1 MIIYEN
7 EELIIPAGIGP
18 TVNTPTGAVITEKK
32 TVTITRNGIT
42 NVVPGSGF
50 NGLSECNIITEVP
63 TQLNNQKIN
72 VEYTDNGTY
81 KIHPDINHT
90 GIEEV
95 TVQVSTPL
103 PTLQTLTV
111 DCSTNAQIIVPDSS
125 FYGLSR
131 VNINPIN
138 GQSKTVTSTNVI
150 QTVRPDEGFDA
161 LSYVTVAP
169 INGQEKRVSATNQE
183 QTITADLPF
192 YALGSVIVNPID
204 GQEKRVSA
212 TNQEQTIT
220 ADLPFYALG
229 SVIVNPIDGQTKV
242 VTPSTQ
248 EQTITPDLPYYALGN
263 VIVNAAPTEAKTV
276 KSSDSQQVVTP
287 SGNNVG
293 LSSVTVNPYILD
305 DKTVDSSTN
314 SQIITS
320 SEDGLASVTINPYVL
335 DNKTV
340 DSSTVTQV
348 ITSDKDGLQSVT
360 INPYVLESKTVNPSW
375 VDQTITSSANKD
387 GLSSVKVN
395 KVTSDID
402 PNIAPN
408 NIKLGVSIL
417 GVTGQYDPI
426 SGITTQAVNVDSSTN
441 AQKITATTAD
451 YLAEVNI
458 APYFLDSKT
467 VDASTND
474 QVVTSDVDGLS
485 SVTVH
490 KAKLQTKSINNYTNE
505 TTDIS
510 KTGKF
515 VYIYPDTNY
524 LGFNRI
530 RGSYIYTGRMTVDA
544 STNDVV
550 YTRRDYFQQP
560 PYNLSSDFA
569 SSYTRIKDVK
579 VNKVTAA
586 IDSNIQAGNIKSGV
600 TILGVTGN
608 FQGGDLTT
616 MTVDSSSNG
625 ATYYVPNGYY
635 GFSQFSVEPYTLQDK
650 TVNASTI
657 SQNITADNDYNGLGT
672 VTIKPVTASIDSD
685 IKASNIKQ
693 GVTILGVNGSVVE
706 AEYDAIYA
714 RLQAF

>member
-50 NGLSECNIITEVP
+50 TGLSECNIITEVP
-63 TQLNNQKIN
+63 TQLNNQKVN

-138 GQSKTVTSTNVI
+138 GQSKTVTSTNVV

-169 INGQEKRVSATNQE
+169 IN
-183 QTITADLPF
+183 
-192 YALGSVIVNPID
+192 

-276 KSSDSQQVVTP
+276 KSSETQQVVTP

-305 DKTVDSSTN
+305 DKTVDSSTVT
-314 SQIITS
+314 QIITS

-335 DNKTV
+335 DSKTV

-348 ITSDKDGLQSVT
+348 ITSDKDGLQAVT

-375 VDQTITSSANKD
+375 VDQTITPSANKD

-485 SVTVH
+485 SVTVR
-490 KAKLQTKSINNYTNE
+490 KAKLQTRSINNYTNE

-510 KTGKF
+510 KTGKL

-530 RGSYIYTGRMTVDA
+530 RGSYIYTARMTVDA

-600 TILGVTGN
+600 TILGVTGT

-616 MTVDSSSNG
+616 MTVNPSTSPV
-625 ATYYVPNGYY
+625 TYSVPEGYY
-635 GFSQFSVEPYTLQDK
+635 GISQFTVQPYTLQNK
-650 TVNASTI
+650 TVTPSK
-657 SQNITADNDYNGLGT
+657 SVQQITADSQYNGLGT
-672 VTIKPVTASIDSD
+672 VTVNATTASVDSN
-685 IKASNIKQ
+685 IQASNIKN
-693 GVTILGVNGSVVE
+693 GVTILGVTGSVIE
-706 AEYDAIYA
+706 AEYDEIYA

>member
-50 NGLSECNIITEVP
+50 TGLSECNIITEVP
-63 TQLNNQKIN
+63 TQINNQKVN

-183 QTITADLPF
+183 QTITADLP
-192 YALGSVIVNPID
+192 Y
-204 GQEKRVSA
+204 
-212 TNQEQTIT
+212 
-220 ADLPFYALG
+220 YALG

-248 EQTITPDLPYYALGN
+248 EQTVTPDLPYYALGN

-276 KSSDSQQVVTP
+276 KSSDTQQVVTP

-293 LSSVTVNPYILD
+293 LSSVTVDPYILD

-335 DNKTV
+335 DSKTV

-348 ITSDKDGLQSVT
+348 ITSDEDGLQSVT

-375 VDQTITSSANKD
+375 VDQTITPSANKD

-417 GVTGQYDPI
+417 GVTGKYDPV
-426 SGITTQAVNVDSSTN
+426 SGITTQTVNVDSSTN

-458 APYFLDSKT
+458 APYVLDSKT

-485 SVTVH
+485 SVTVR
-490 KAKLQTKSINNYTNE
+490 KAKLQTRSINNYTNE

-510 KTGKF
+510 KAGKP

-530 RGSYIYTGRMTVDA
+530 RGSYIYTARMTVDA

-569 SSYTRIKDVK
+569 SSYTRIRDVK

-616 MTVDSSSNG
+616 ITVDSSINS

-657 SQNITADNDYNGLGT
+657 SQRITADNDYNGLGT

>member
-7 EELIIPAGIGP
+7 EELVIPSGIGP

-50 NGLSECNIITEVP
+50 TGLSECNIITEVP
-63 TQLNNQKIN
+63 TQINNQKVN

-150 QTVRPDEGFDA
+150 QTVRADEGFDA

-169 INGQEKRVSATNQE
+169 IN
-183 QTITADLPF
+183 
-192 YALGSVIVNPID
+192 

-263 VIVNAAPTEAKTV
+263 VIVTAAPTEAKTV

-375 VDQTITSSANKD
+375 VDQTITPSANKD
-387 GLSSVKVN
+387 ALSSVKVN
-395 KVTSDID
+395 KVTSSID
-402 PNIAPN
+402 PNITPN

-426 SGITTQAVNVDSSTN
+426 SGITTQTVNVDSSTN

-458 APYFLDSKT
+458 APYVLDSKT

-485 SVTVH
+485 SVTVR

-616 MTVDSSSNG
+616 ITVDSSSNS
-625 ATYYVPNGYY
+625 ATYYVPDGYY
-635 GFSQFSVEPYTLQDK
+635 GFSQFSVEPYVLQDK

-657 SQNITADNDYNGLGT
+657 SQSITADNDYNGLGT

-706 AEYDAIYA
+706 AEYDVIYA

>member
-1 MIIYEN
+1 M
-7 EELIIPAGIGP
+7 
-18 TVNTPTGAVITEKK
+18 
-32 TVTITRNGIT
+32 
-42 NVVPGSGF
+42 
-50 NGLSECNIITEVP
+50 
-63 TQLNNQKIN
+63 
-72 VEYTDNGTY
+72 
-81 KIHPDINHT
+81 
-90 GIEEV
+90 
-95 TVQVSTPL
+95 
-103 PTLQTLTV
+103 
-111 DCSTNAQIIVPDSS
+111 
-125 FYGLSR
+125 
-131 VNINPIN
+131 
-138 GQSKTVTSTNVI
+138 
-150 QTVRPDEGFDA
+150 
-161 LSYVTVAP
+161 
-169 INGQEKRVSATNQE
+169 
-183 QTITADLPF
+183 
-192 YALGSVIVNPID
+192 
-204 GQEKRVSA
+204 
-212 TNQEQTIT
+212 
-220 ADLPFYALG
+220 
-229 SVIVNPIDGQTKV
+229 
-242 VTPSTQ
+242 
-248 EQTITPDLPYYALGN
+248 
-263 VIVNAAPTEAKTV
+263 
-276 KSSDSQQVVTP
+276 
-287 SGNNVG
+287 G

-305 DKTVDSSTN
+305 DKTVDSSTVT
-314 SQIITS
+314 QIITS

-335 DNKTV
+335 DSKTV

-348 ITSDKDGLQSVT
+348 ITSDEDGLQSVT

-375 VDQTITSSANKD
+375 VDQTITPSANKD

-395 KVTSDID
+395 KVTSSID

-417 GVTGQYDPI
+417 GVTGQYDPV

-458 APYFLDSKT
+458 APYVLDSKT

-485 SVTVH
+485 SVTVR
-490 KAKLQTKSINNYTNE
+490 KAKLQTRSINNYTNE

-510 KTGKF
+510 KTGKL

-530 RGSYIYTGRMTVDA
+530 RGSYIYTARMTVDA

-600 TILGVTGN
+600 TILGVTGT

-616 MTVDSSSNG
+616 MTVNPSTSPV
-625 ATYYVPNGYY
+625 TYSVPEGYY
-635 GFSQFSVEPYTLQDK
+635 GISQFTVQPYTLQNK
-650 TVNASTI
+650 TVTPSKSA
-657 SQNITADNDYNGLGT
+657 QQITADSQYNGLGT
-672 VTIKPVTASIDSD
+672 VTVNATTSSVDSN
-685 IKASNIKQ
+685 IQASNIKN
-693 GVTILGVNGSVVE
+693 GVTILGVTGSVIE
-706 AEYDAIYA
+706 AEYDEIYA

>member
-50 NGLSECNIITEVP
+50 TGLSECNIITEVP
-63 TQLNNQKIN
+63 TQINNQKVN

-138 GQSKTVTSTNVI
+138 GQSKTVTSTNVV

-192 YALGSVIVNPID
+192 YALGSVII
-204 GQEKRVSA
+204 
-212 TNQEQTIT
+212 
-220 ADLPFYALG
+220 
-229 SVIVNPIDGQTKV
+229 NPIDGQTKV

-276 KSSDSQQVVTP
+276 KSSETQQVVTP

-348 ITSDKDGLQSVT
+348 ITSDEDGLQSVT

-375 VDQTITSSANKD
+375 VDQTITPSANKD

-426 SGITTQAVNVDSSTN
+426 SGITTQTVNVDSSTN

-458 APYFLDSKT
+458 APYVLDSKT

-485 SVTVH
+485 SVTVN

-510 KTGKF
+510 KTGKP

-530 RGSYIYTGRMTVDA
+530 KGSYIYTDRMTVDA

-550 YTRRDYFQQP
+550 YTRRNYFQQP

-586 IDSNIQAGNIKSGV
+586 IDSNIQPENIKSGV
-600 TILGVTGN
+600 SILGVAGT

-616 MTVDSSSNG
+616 MTVNPSTSPV
-625 ATYYVPNGYY
+625 TYSVPEGYY
-635 GFSQFSVEPYTLQDK
+635 GISQFTVQPYTLQNK
-650 TVNASTI
+650 TVTPSK
-657 SQNITADNDYNGLGT
+657 SVQQITADSQYNGLGT
-672 VTIKPVTASIDSD
+672 VTVNATTSSIDSN
-685 IKASNIKQ
+685 IQASNIKN
-693 GVTILGVNGSVVE
+693 GVTILGVTGSVIE
-706 AEYDAIYA
+706 AEYDVIYA

>member
-1 MIIYEN
+1 MIIYED
-7 EELIIPAGIGP
+7 EELVIPSGIGP
-18 TVNTPTGAVITEKK
+18 TVNTDSGEVILDRK
-32 TVTITRNGIT
+32 TVSITKNGT
-42 NVVPGSGF
+42 VKVVPGSGY
-50 NGLSECNIITEVP
+50 NGISECNIITNVP
-63 TQLNNQKIN
+63 TQINNQGKEITCQSN
-72 VEYTDNGTY
+72 GNYTVV
-81 KIHPDINHT
+81 PDINHT
-90 GIEEV
+90 GLDNV
-95 TVQVSTPL
+95 KVKVRVPDPVYQTKTVS
-103 PTLQTLTV
+103 
-111 DCSTNAQIIVPDSS
+111 STNQ
-125 FYGLSR
+125 
-131 VNINPIN
+131 
-138 GQSKTVTSTNVI
+138 T
-150 QTVRPDEGFDA
+150 QTVGPDEGFDA
-161 LSYVTVAP
+161 INNIIVAP
-169 INGQEKRVSATNQE
+169 INGQN
-183 QTITADLPF
+183 
-192 YALGSVIVNPID
+192 
-204 GQEKRVSA
+204 
-212 TNQEQTIT
+212 
-220 ADLPFYALG
+220 
-229 SVIVNPIDGQTKV
+229 KV
-242 VTPSTQ
+242 VSPTTQ
-248 EQTITPDLPYYALGN
+248 SQTVIADLPYYALSS
-263 VIVNAAPTEAKTV
+263 VTVQAAPTEARTV

-293 LSSVTVNPYILD
+293 LSSVTVDPYILD
-305 DKTVDSSTN
+305 DKTVDSSTVT
-314 SQIITS
+314 QVITS

-375 VDQTITSSANKD
+375 VDQTITPSANKD

-402 PNIAPN
+402 PNITPN

-417 GVTGQYDPI
+417 GVDGRYDPI
-426 SGITTQAVNVDSSTN
+426 SGITTETVTVDSSTA
-441 AQKITATTAD
+441 AQKVTATSSD
-451 YLAEVNI
+451 YLSEVNI
-458 APYFLDSKT
+458 RPYTLDYKT

-505 TTDIS
+505 TSDIS
-510 KTGKF
+510 KTGNS

-530 RGSYIYTGRMTVDA
+530 WGNYIYTARMTVDA

-560 PYNLSSDFA
+560 PYNLSSGIAD
-569 SSYTRIKDVK
+569 SYTRIKDVK

-616 MTVDSSSNG
+616 ITVDSSSNS
-625 ATYYVPNGYY
+625 ATYYVPDGYY
-635 GFSQFSVEPYTLQDK
+635 GFSQFSVEPYVLQDK

-657 SQNITADNDYNGLGT
+657 SQRITADNEYNGLGT
-672 VTIKPVTASIDSD
+672 VTIKPVTASIDSN

-706 AEYDAIYA
+706 ADYDAIYA

>member
-7 EELIIPAGIGP
+7 EELVIPTGIGP

-50 NGLSECNIITEVP
+50 TGLSECNIITEVP
-63 TQLNNQKIN
+63 TQINNQKVN

-161 LSYVTVAP
+161 LSCVTVAP
-169 INGQEKRVSATNQE
+169 IN
-183 QTITADLPF
+183 
-192 YALGSVIVNPID
+192 

-276 KSSDSQQVVTP
+276 KSSETQQVVTP

-335 DNKTV
+335 DKKTV

-375 VDQTITSSANKD
+375 VDQTITPSANKD
-387 GLSSVKVN
+387 ALSSVKVN

-426 SGITTQAVNVDSSTN
+426 SGITTQTVNVDSSTN

-458 APYFLDSKT
+458 APYVLDSKT

-485 SVTVH
+485 SVTVN

-510 KTGKF
+510 KTGNS

-530 RGSYIYTGRMTVDA
+530 RGSYIYTARMTVDA

-550 YTRRDYFQQP
+550 YTRRNYFQQP

-569 SSYTRIKDVK
+569 SSYTKIKDVK

-586 IDSNIQAGNIKSGV
+586 IDSNIQPGNIKSGV
-600 TILGVTGN
+600 SILGVAGT

-616 MTVDSSSNG
+616 MTVNPSTSPV
-625 ATYYVPNGYY
+625 TYSVPQGYY
-635 GFSQFSVEPYTLQDK
+635 GISQFTVQPYTLQNK
-650 TVNASTI
+650 TVTPSK
-657 SQNITADNDYNGLGT
+657 SVQQITADSQYNGLGT
-672 VTIKPVTASIDSD
+672 VTVNATTSSVDSN
-685 IKASNIKQ
+685 IQASNIKN
-693 GVTILGVNGSVVE
+693 GVTILGVTGSVIE
-706 AEYDAIYA
+706 AEYDVIYA

>member
-1 MIIYEN
+1 MIIYED
-7 EELIIPAGIGP
+7 EELVIPSGIGP
-18 TVNTPTGAVITEKK
+18 TVNTDSGEVILDRK
-32 TVTITRNGIT
+32 TVSITKNGT
-42 NVVPGSGF
+42 VKVVPGSGY
-50 NGLSECNIITEVP
+50 NGISECNIITNVP
-63 TQLNNQKIN
+63 TQINNQGKEITCQSN
-72 VEYTDNGTY
+72 GNYTVV
-81 KIHPDINHT
+81 PDINHT
-90 GIEEV
+90 GLDNV
-95 TVQVSTPL
+95 KVKVRVPDPVYQTKTVS
-103 PTLQTLTV
+103 
-111 DCSTNAQIIVPDSS
+111 STNQ
-125 FYGLSR
+125 
-131 VNINPIN
+131 
-138 GQSKTVTSTNVI
+138 T
-150 QTVRPDEGFDA
+150 QTVGPDEGFDA
-161 LSYVTVAP
+161 INNIIVAP
-169 INGQEKRVSATNQE
+169 INGQN
-183 QTITADLPF
+183 
-192 YALGSVIVNPID
+192 
-204 GQEKRVSA
+204 
-212 TNQEQTIT
+212 
-220 ADLPFYALG
+220 
-229 SVIVNPIDGQTKV
+229 KV
-242 VTPSTQ
+242 VSPTTQ
-248 EQTITPDLPYYALGN
+248 SQTVIADLPYYALSS
-263 VIVNAAPTEAKTV
+263 VIVQAAPTETRTI

-305 DKTVDSSTN
+305 DKTVDSSTVT
-314 SQIITS
+314 QIITS

-335 DNKTV
+335 DSKTV
-340 DSSTVTQV
+340 DSSTVTQI
-348 ITSDKDGLQSVT
+348 ITSDEDGLQSVT

-375 VDQTITSSANKD
+375 VDQTITPSANKD
-387 GLSSVKVN
+387 ALSSVKVN
-395 KVTSDID
+395 KVTSSID
-402 PNIAPN
+402 PNITPN

-458 APYFLDSKT
+458 APYVLDSKT

-490 KAKLQTKSINNYTNE
+490 KAKLQTKNINNYTNE

-510 KTGKF
+510 KTGKS

-524 LGFNRI
+524 LGFYRI
-530 RGSYIYTGRMTVDA
+530 AGSYIYTDRMTVDA

-560 PYNLSSDFA
+560 PYNLSSYA
-569 SSYTRIKDVK
+569 AGSYTRIKDVK

-616 MTVDSSSNG
+616 ITVDSSSNS
-625 ATYYVPNGYY
+625 ATYYVPDGYY
-635 GFSQFSVEPYTLQDK
+635 GFSQFSVEPYVLQDK

-657 SQNITADNDYNGLGT
+657 SQRITADNDYNGLGT

-685 IKASNIKQ
+685 IKPSNIKQ

-706 AEYDAIYA
+706 AEYDEIYA

>member
-7 EELIIPAGIGP
+7 EELIIPTGIGP

-50 NGLSECNIITEVP
+50 TGLSECNIITEVP
-63 TQLNNQKIN
+63 TQINNQKVN

-192 YALGSVIVNPID
+192 YALGSVII
-204 GQEKRVSA
+204 
-212 TNQEQTIT
+212 
-220 ADLPFYALG
+220 
-229 SVIVNPIDGQTKV
+229 NPIDGQTKV

-248 EQTITPDLPYYALGN
+248 DQTITPDLPYYALGN
-263 VIVNAAPTEAKTV
+263 VIVTAAPTEAKTV

-340 DSSTVTQV
+340 DSSTVTQI
-348 ITSDKDGLQSVT
+348 ITSDEDGLQSVT
-360 INPYVLESKTVNPSW
+360 INPYVLESKIVNPSW
-375 VDQTITSSANKD
+375 VDQTITPSANKD

-426 SGITTQAVNVDSSTN
+426 SGITTQTVNVDSSTN

-458 APYFLDSKT
+458 APYVLDSKT

-485 SVTVH
+485 SVTVN
-490 KAKLQTKSINNYTNE
+490 KAKLQTKNINNYTNE

-510 KTGKF
+510 KTGKL

-530 RGSYIYTGRMTVDA
+530 RGSYIYTARMTVDA

-569 SSYTRIKDVK
+569 SYDTRIKDVK

-586 IDSNIQAGNIKSGV
+586 IDSNIQSGNIKSGV

-616 MTVDSSSNG
+616 ITVDSSINS

-635 GFSQFSVEPYTLQDK
+635 GFSQFSVEPYVLQDK

-657 SQNITADNDYNGLGT
+657 SQRITADNDYNGLGT

-706 AEYDAIYA
+706 AEYDEIYA

>member
-63 TQLNNQKIN
+63 TQINNQKVN

-161 LSYVTVAP
+161 LSYVTVVP
-169 INGQEKRVSATNQE
+169 IN
-183 QTITADLPF
+183 
-192 YALGSVIVNPID
+192 

-276 KSSDSQQVVTP
+276 KSSETEQVIIP
-287 SGNNVG
+287 SGDKVGLSRVTVEPYVLDSKTVKSSTSIQTVTSSKDGLSRVTVEPYVLDSKTVKSSTVRQIVTSDEDG
-293 LSSVTVNPYILD
+293 LSSVTVEPY
-305 DKTVDSSTN
+305 T
-314 SQIITS
+314 
-320 SEDGLASVTINPYVL
+320 
-335 DNKTV
+335 
-340 DSSTVTQV
+340 
-348 ITSDKDGLQSVT
+348 
-360 INPYVLESKTVNPSW
+360 LESKTVDAGWEDKVVIPTTA
-375 VDQTITSSANKD
+375 DA
-387 GLSSVKVN
+387 LSSVKVK
-395 KVTSDID
+395 KVTSSID

-426 SGITTQAVNVDSSTN
+426 SGITTQTVNVDSSTN

-458 APYFLDSKT
+458 APYVLDSKT
-467 VDASTND
+467 VDASTLS
-474 QVVTSDVDGLS
+474 QVITSEYDGLT
-485 SVTVH
+485 SVTVNP
-490 KAKLQTKSINNYTNE
+490 AKLSGTYVDIHALE
-505 TTDIS
+505 TS
-510 KTGKF
+510 
-515 VYIYPDTNY
+515 
-524 LGFNRI
+524 
-530 RGSYIYTGRMTVDA
+530 DA
-544 STNDVV
+544 STASEREYRYPTGSNIGFSNVLLHRFLSKGVSLDASINDVTYWPDDV
-550 YTRRDYFQQP
+550 FANP
-560 PYNLSSDFA
+560 PYNYPYAAYKNARF
-569 SSYTRIKDVK
+569 SYVK
-579 VNKVTAA
+579 INKVT
-586 IDSNIQAGNIKSGV
+586 SNIDNNIQPGNIKSGV
-600 TILGVTGN
+600 SILGVTGT

-616 MTVDSSSNG
+616 MTVNPSTSPV
-625 ATYYVPNGYY
+625 TYSVPQGYY
-635 GFSQFSVEPYTLQDK
+635 GISQFTVQPYTLQNK
-650 TVNASTI
+650 TVTPSKRA
-657 SQNITADNDYNGLGT
+657 QQITADSQYNGLGT
-672 VTIKPVTASIDSD
+672 VTVNATTASVDSN
-685 IKASNIKQ
+685 IQASNIKN
-693 GVTILGVNGSVVE
+693 GVTILGVTGSVIE

>member
-63 TQLNNQKIN
+63 TQINNQKVN

-161 LSYVTVAP
+161 LSYVTVSP
-169 INGQEKRVSATNQE
+169 IN
-183 QTITADLPF
+183 
-192 YALGSVIVNPID
+192 

-242 VTPSTQ
+242 VTPSTR
-248 EQTITPDLPYYALGN
+248 EQTISPDLPYYALGN

-276 KSSDSQQVVTP
+276 KSSDTQQVVTP

-375 VDQTITSSANKD
+375 VDQTITPSANKD

-417 GVTGQYDPI
+417 GVTGQYDPV
-426 SGITTQAVNVDSSTN
+426 SGITTQSVNVDSSTN

-530 RGSYIYTGRMTVDA
+530 RGSYIYTARMTVDA

-600 TILGVTGN
+600 TILGVTGT

-616 MTVDSSSNG
+616 MTVNPSTSPV
-625 ATYYVPNGYY
+625 TYSVPEGYY
-635 GFSQFSVEPYTLQDK
+635 GISQFTVQPYTLQNK
-650 TVNASTI
+650 TVTPSK
-657 SQNITADNDYNGLGT
+657 SVQQITADSQYNGLGT
-672 VTIKPVTASIDSD
+672 VTVNATTSSVDSN
-685 IKASNIKQ
+685 IQASNIKN
-693 GVTILGVNGSVVE
+693 GVTILGVTGSVIE
-706 AEYDAIYA
+706 AEYDEIYA

>member
-7 EELIIPAGIGP
+7 EELVIPSGIGP

-50 NGLSECNIITEVP
+50 TGLSECNIITEVP
-63 TQLNNQKIN
+63 TQINNQKVN

-204 GQEKRVSA
+204 GQ
-212 TNQEQTIT
+212 
-220 ADLPFYALG
+220 
-229 SVIVNPIDGQTKV
+229 TKV

-248 EQTITPDLPYYALGN
+248 EQIITPDLPYYALGN

-340 DSSTVTQV
+340 DSSTVTQI
-348 ITSDKDGLQSVT
+348 ITSDEDGLQSVT

-375 VDQTITSSANKD
+375 VDQTITPSANKD

-417 GVTGQYDPI
+417 GVTGQYDPV

-458 APYFLDSKT
+458 APYVLDSKT

-474 QVVTSDVDGLS
+474 QVITSDVDGLS

-510 KTGKF
+510 KTGNS

-530 RGSYIYTGRMTVDA
+530 RGSYIYTARMTVDA

-560 PYNLSSDFA
+560 PYNLSSEFA
-569 SSYTRIKDVK
+569 NSYTRIRDVK

-600 TILGVTGN
+600 SILGVAGT

-616 MTVDSSSNG
+616 MTVNPSTSPV
-625 ATYYVPNGYY
+625 TYSVPQGYY
-635 GFSQFSVEPYTLQDK
+635 GISQFTVQPYTLQNK
-650 TVNASTI
+650 TVTPSK
-657 SQNITADNDYNGLGT
+657 SVQQITADSQYNGLGT
-672 VTIKPVTASIDSD
+672 VTVNATTSSVDSN
-685 IKASNIKQ
+685 IQASNIKN
-693 GVTILGVNGSVVE
+693 GVTILGVTGSVIE
-706 AEYDAIYA
+706 AEYDVIYA

>member
-7 EELIIPAGIGP
+7 EELIIPTGIGP

-50 NGLSECNIITEVP
+50 TGLSECNIITEVP
-63 TQLNNQKIN
+63 TQINNQKVN

-204 GQEKRVSA
+204 GQ
-212 TNQEQTIT
+212 
-220 ADLPFYALG
+220 
-229 SVIVNPIDGQTKV
+229 TKV

-263 VIVNAAPTEAKTV
+263 VIVTAAPTEAKTV

-340 DSSTVTQV
+340 DSSTVTQI
-348 ITSDKDGLQSVT
+348 ITSDEDGLQSVT

-375 VDQTITSSANKD
+375 VDQTITPSANKD

-426 SGITTQAVNVDSSTN
+426 SGITTQTVNVDSSTN

-458 APYFLDSKT
+458 APYVLDSKT

-485 SVTVH
+485 SVTVN
-490 KAKLQTKSINNYTNE
+490 KAKLQTKNINNYTNE

-510 KTGKF
+510 KTGKL

-530 RGSYIYTGRMTVDA
+530 RGSYIYTARMTVDA

-569 SSYTRIKDVK
+569 SYDTRIKDVK

-586 IDSNIQAGNIKSGV
+586 IDSNIQSGNIKSGV

-616 MTVDSSSNG
+616 ITVDSSINS

-635 GFSQFSVEPYTLQDK
+635 GFSQFSVEPYVLQDK

-657 SQNITADNDYNGLGT
+657 SQRITADNDYNGLGT

-706 AEYDAIYA
+706 AEYDEIYA

>member
-63 TQLNNQKIN
+63 TQINNQKVN

-138 GQSKTVTSTNVI
+138 GQSKTVTSTNVV

-183 QTITADLPF
+183 QTITADLP
-192 YALGSVIVNPID
+192 Y
-204 GQEKRVSA
+204 
-212 TNQEQTIT
+212 
-220 ADLPFYALG
+220 YALG

-276 KSSDSQQVVTP
+276 KSSDTQQVVTP

-305 DKTVDSSTN
+305 DKTVDSSTVT
-314 SQIITS
+314 QIITS

-335 DNKTV
+335 DSKTV
-340 DSSTVTQV
+340 DSSTVTQI
-348 ITSDKDGLQSVT
+348 ITSDEDGLRSVT

-375 VDQTITSSANKD
+375 VDQTITPSANKD

-395 KVTSDID
+395 KVTSSID

-417 GVTGQYDPI
+417 GVTGQYDPV

-485 SVTVH
+485 SVTVR
-490 KAKLQTKSINNYTNE
+490 KAKLQTRSINNYTNE
-505 TTDIS
+505 TSDIS
-510 KTGKF
+510 KTGKL

-530 RGSYIYTGRMTVDA
+530 RGSYIYTARMTVDA

-569 SSYTRIKDVK
+569 NSYTRIRDVK

-600 TILGVTGN
+600 TILGVTGT

-616 MTVDSSSNG
+616 MTVNPSTSPV
-625 ATYYVPNGYY
+625 TYSVPEGYY
-635 GFSQFSVEPYTLQDK
+635 GISQFTVQPYTLQNK
-650 TVNASTI
+650 TVTPSK
-657 SQNITADNDYNGLGT
+657 SVQQITADSQYNGLGT
-672 VTIKPVTASIDSD
+672 VTVNATTASVDSN
-685 IKASNIKQ
+685 IQASNIKN
-693 GVTILGVNGSVVE
+693 GVTILGVTGSVIE
-706 AEYDAIYA
+706 AEYDEIYA

>member
-7 EELIIPAGIGP
+7 EELIIPTGIGP

-32 TVTITRNGIT
+32 TVTITKNGIT

-50 NGLSECNIITEVP
+50 TGLSECNIITEVP
-63 TQLNNQKIN
+63 TQINNQKVN

-204 GQEKRVSA
+204 GQ
-212 TNQEQTIT
+212 
-220 ADLPFYALG
+220 
-229 SVIVNPIDGQTKV
+229 TKV
-242 VTPSTQ
+242 VTPSTR

-276 KSSDSQQVVTP
+276 KSSETEQVIIP
-287 SGNNVG
+287 SGNKVG
-293 LSSVTVNPYILD
+293 LSSVTI
-305 DKTVDSSTN
+305 
-314 SQIITS
+314 
-320 SEDGLASVTINPYVL
+320 EPYVL
-335 DNKTV
+335 DSKTV
-340 DSSTVTQV
+340 KSSTSMQTVTSSKDGLSRVTVEPYVLDSKTIDSSTVRQIV
-348 ITSDKDGLQSVT
+348 TSDEDGLSSVT
-360 INPYVLESKTVNPSW
+360 VEPYTLESKTVDAGWEDKVVIPTTA
-375 VDQTITSSANKD
+375 DA
-387 GLSSVKVN
+387 LSSVKVN
-395 KVTSDID
+395 KVSSSID
-402 PNIAPN
+402 PNITPN

-426 SGITTQAVNVDSSTN
+426 SGITTQTVNVDSSTN

-458 APYFLDSKT
+458 TPYVLDSKT
-467 VDASTND
+467 VDASTLS
-474 QVVTSDVDGLS
+474 QVITSEYDGLS
-485 SVTVH
+485 SVTVNPAELSGTYVDVH
-490 KAKLQTKSINNYTNE
+490 TLETSDASIASEHEYRYPSGSNIGFSNVLLYRFLSKGVSLDASIN
-505 TTDIS
+505 
-510 KTGKF
+510 
-515 VYIYPDTNY
+515 
-524 LGFNRI
+524 
-530 RGSYIYTGRMTVDA
+530 
-544 STNDVV
+544 DVT
-550 YTRRDYFQQP
+550 YWPRDVFANP
-560 PYNLSSDFA
+560 PYNYPYAVYKNARF
-569 SSYTRIKDVK
+569 SYVK
-579 VNKVTAA
+579 INKVT
-586 IDSNIQAGNIKSGV
+586 SNIDNNIQPGNIKSGV
-600 TILGVTGN
+600 SILGVAGT

-616 MTVDSSSNG
+616 MTVNPSTFPV
-625 ATYYVPNGYY
+625 TYSVPEGYY
-635 GFSQFSVEPYTLQDK
+635 GISQFTVQPYTLQNK
-650 TVNASTI
+650 TVTPSKSA
-657 SQNITADNDYNGLGT
+657 QQITADSQYNGLGT
-672 VTIKPVTASIDSD
+672 VTVNATTSSVD
-685 IKASNIKQ
+685 SNIKSSNIKN
-693 GVTILGVNGSVVE
+693 GVTILGVTGSVIE

>member
-7 EELIIPAGIGP
+7 EELVIPTGIGP

-32 TVTITRNGIT
+32 TVTITKNGIT

-50 NGLSECNIITEVP
+50 TGLSECNIITEVP
-63 TQLNNQKIN
+63 TQINNQKVN

-204 GQEKRVSA
+204 GQ
-212 TNQEQTIT
+212 
-220 ADLPFYALG
+220 
-229 SVIVNPIDGQTKV
+229 TKV
-242 VTPSTQ
+242 VTPSTR

-276 KSSDSQQVVTP
+276 KSSETEQVIIP
-287 SGNNVG
+287 SGNKVG
-293 LSSVTVNPYILD
+293 LSSVTI
-305 DKTVDSSTN
+305 
-314 SQIITS
+314 
-320 SEDGLASVTINPYVL
+320 EPYVL
-335 DNKTV
+335 DSKTV
-340 DSSTVTQV
+340 KSSTSMQTVTSSKDGLSRVTVEPYVLDSKTIDSSTVRQIV
-348 ITSDKDGLQSVT
+348 TSDEDGLSSVT
-360 INPYVLESKTVNPSW
+360 VEPYTLESKTVDAGWEDKVVIPTTA
-375 VDQTITSSANKD
+375 DA
-387 GLSSVKVN
+387 LSSVKVN
-395 KVTSDID
+395 KVSSSID
-402 PNIAPN
+402 PNITPN

-426 SGITTQAVNVDSSTN
+426 SGITTQTVNVDSSTN

-458 APYFLDSKT
+458 TPYVLDSKT
-467 VDASTND
+467 VDASTLS
-474 QVVTSDVDGLS
+474 QVITSEYDGLS
-485 SVTVH
+485 SVTVNPAELSGTYVDVH
-490 KAKLQTKSINNYTNE
+490 TLETSDASIASEHEYRYPSGSNIGFSNVLLYRFLSKGVSLDASIN
-505 TTDIS
+505 
-510 KTGKF
+510 
-515 VYIYPDTNY
+515 
-524 LGFNRI
+524 
-530 RGSYIYTGRMTVDA
+530 
-544 STNDVV
+544 DVT
-550 YTRRDYFQQP
+550 YWPRDVFANP
-560 PYNLSSDFA
+560 PYNYPYAVYKNARF
-569 SSYTRIKDVK
+569 SYVK
-579 VNKVTAA
+579 INKVT
-586 IDSNIQAGNIKSGV
+586 SNIDNNIQPGNIKSGV
-600 TILGVTGN
+600 SILGVAGT

-616 MTVDSSSNG
+616 MTVNPSTFPV
-625 ATYYVPNGYY
+625 TYSVPEGYY
-635 GFSQFSVEPYTLQDK
+635 GISQFTVQPYTLQNK
-650 TVNASTI
+650 TVTPSKSA
-657 SQNITADNDYNGLGT
+657 QQITADSQYNGLGT
-672 VTIKPVTASIDSD
+672 VTVNATTSSVD
-685 IKASNIKQ
+685 SNIKSSNIKN
-693 GVTILGVNGSVVE
+693 GVTILDVTGSVIE

>member
-63 TQLNNQKIN
+63 TQINNQKVN

-204 GQEKRVSA
+204 GQ
-212 TNQEQTIT
+212 
-220 ADLPFYALG
+220 
-229 SVIVNPIDGQTKV
+229 TKV

-263 VIVNAAPTEAKTV
+263 VIVTAAPTEAKTV
-276 KSSDSQQVVTP
+276 KSSETEQVIIP
-287 SGNNVG
+287 SGDKVG
-293 LSSVTVNPYILD
+293 LSSVTI
-305 DKTVDSSTN
+305 
-314 SQIITS
+314 
-320 SEDGLASVTINPYVL
+320 EPYVL
-335 DNKTV
+335 DSKTV
-340 DSSTVTQV
+340 KSSTSIQTVTSSKDGLSRVTVEPYVLDSKTIDSSTVRQIV
-348 ITSDKDGLQSVT
+348 TSDEDGLSSVT
-360 INPYVLESKTVNPSW
+360 VEPYTLESKTVDAGWEDKVVIPTTA
-375 VDQTITSSANKD
+375 DA
-387 GLSSVKVN
+387 LSSVKVN
-395 KVTSDID
+395 KVTSSID
-402 PNIAPN
+402 PNITPN

-426 SGITTQAVNVDSSTN
+426 SGITTQTVNVDSSTN

-458 APYFLDSKT
+458 APYVLDSKT
-467 VDASTND
+467 VDASTLS
-474 QVVTSDVDGLS
+474 QVITSEYDGLS
-485 SVTVH
+485 SVTVNPAELTGTYVNVH
-490 KAKLQTKSINNYTNE
+490 TLETSDASIAAEREYRYPTGSNIGFSNVLLYRFLSKGVSLDASINDVTYW
-505 TTDIS
+505 
-510 KTGKF
+510 
-515 VYIYPDTNY
+515 PD
-524 LGFNRI
+524 
-530 RGSYIYTGRMTVDA
+530 
-544 STNDVV
+544 DV
-550 YTRRDYFQQP
+550 FANP
-560 PYNLSSDFA
+560 PYNYPYAAYKNARF
-569 SSYTRIKDVK
+569 SYVK
-579 VNKVTAA
+579 INKVT
-586 IDSNIQAGNIKSGV
+586 SNIDNNIQPGNIKSGV
-600 TILGVTGN
+600 SILGVTGT

-616 MTVDSSSNG
+616 MTVNPSTSPV
-625 ATYYVPNGYY
+625 TYSVPQGYY
-635 GFSQFSVEPYTLQDK
+635 GISQFTVQPYTLQNK
-650 TVNASTI
+650 TVTPSK
-657 SQNITADNDYNGLGT
+657 SVQQITADSQYNGLGT
-672 VTIKPVTASIDSD
+672 VTVNATTASVDSN
-685 IKASNIKQ
+685 IQASNIKN
-693 GVTILGVNGSVVE
+693 GVTILGVTGSVIE
-706 AEYDAIYA
+706 AEYDEIYA

>member
-1 MIIYEN
+1 MIIYED
-7 EELIIPAGIGP
+7 EELVIPSGIGP
-18 TVNTPTGAVITEKK
+18 TVNTESGEVILDRK
-32 TVTITRNGIT
+32 TVSITKNGT
-42 NVVPGSGF
+42 VKVVPSSGYD
-50 NGLSECNIITEVP
+50 GISECNIITNVP
-63 TQLNNQKIN
+63 TQINNQGKEITCQSN
-72 VEYTDNGTY
+72 GNYTVV
-81 KIHPDINHT
+81 PDINHT
-90 GIEEV
+90 GLDNV
-95 TVQVSTPL
+95 KVKVRVPDPVYQTKTVS
-103 PTLQTLTV
+103 
-111 DCSTNAQIIVPDSS
+111 STNQ
-125 FYGLSR
+125 
-131 VNINPIN
+131 
-138 GQSKTVTSTNVI
+138 T
-150 QTVRPDEGFDA
+150 QTVGPDEGFDA
-161 LSYVTVAP
+161 INNIIVAP

-183 QTITADLPF
+183 QIITADLPY
-192 YALGSVIVNPID
+192 YALGSVII
-204 GQEKRVSA
+204 
-212 TNQEQTIT
+212 
-220 ADLPFYALG
+220 
-229 SVIVNPIDGQTKV
+229 NPIDGQTKV

-248 EQTITPDLPYYALGN
+248 EQTITPDLPYYALEN
-263 VIVNAAPTEAKTV
+263 VIINAAPTEAKTV
-276 KSSDSQQVVTP
+276 KSSATQQVVTP

-305 DKTVDSSTN
+305 DKTVDSSTVT
-314 SQIITS
+314 QIITS
-320 SEDGLASVTINPYVL
+320 DE
-335 DNKTV
+335 
-340 DSSTVTQV
+340 
-348 ITSDKDGLQSVT
+348 DGLQSVT

-375 VDQTITSSANKD
+375 VDQTITPSANKD
-387 GLSSVKVN
+387 ALSSVKVK
-395 KVTSDID
+395 KVTSSID
-402 PNIAPN
+402 PNITPN

-426 SGITTQAVNVDSSTN
+426 SGITTQTVNVDSSTN

-458 APYFLDSKT
+458 APYVLDSKT

-485 SVTVH
+485 SVTVN
-490 KAKLQTKSINNYTNE
+490 KAKLQTSRINNYTNE

-510 KTGKF
+510 KVGKG

-524 LGFNRI
+524 LGFYRI
-530 RGSYIYTGRMTVDA
+530 AGSYIYTARMTVDA

-560 PYNLSSDFA
+560 PYNLSSSA
-569 SSYTRIKDVK
+569 AGSYTRIKDVK

-616 MTVDSSSNG
+616 ITVDSSSNS
-625 ATYYVPNGYY
+625 ATYYVPDGYY
-635 GFSQFSVEPYTLQDK
+635 GFSQFSVEPYVLQDK

-657 SQNITADNDYNGLGT
+657 SQRITADNDYNGLGT

-706 AEYDAIYA
+706 AEYDEIYA

>member
-63 TQLNNQKIN
+63 TQINNQKVN

-138 GQSKTVTSTNVI
+138 GQSKTVTSTNVV

-183 QTITADLPF
+183 QTITADLP
-192 YALGSVIVNPID
+192 Y
-204 GQEKRVSA
+204 
-212 TNQEQTIT
+212 
-220 ADLPFYALG
+220 YALG

-248 EQTITPDLPYYALGN
+248 EQTVTPDLPYYALGN

-276 KSSDSQQVVTP
+276 KSSDTQQVVTP

-340 DSSTVTQV
+340 DSSTVTQI
-348 ITSDKDGLQSVT
+348 ITSDEDGLQSVT

-375 VDQTITSSANKD
+375 VDQTITPSANKD

-417 GVTGQYDPI
+417 GVTGQYDPV
-426 SGITTQAVNVDSSTN
+426 SGITTQTVNVDSSTN

-485 SVTVH
+485 SVTVN

-530 RGSYIYTGRMTVDA
+530 RGSYIYTARMTVDA

-560 PYNLSSDFA
+560 PYNLSSEFA
-569 SSYTRIKDVK
+569 NSYTRIRDVK

-600 TILGVTGN
+600 TILGVTGT

-616 MTVDSSSNG
+616 MTVNPSTSPV
-625 ATYYVPNGYY
+625 TYSVPEGYY
-635 GFSQFSVEPYTLQDK
+635 GISQFTVQPYTLQNK
-650 TVNASTI
+650 TVTPSK
-657 SQNITADNDYNGLGT
+657 SVQQITADSQYNGLGT
-672 VTIKPVTASIDSD
+672 VTVNATTASVDSN
-685 IKASNIKQ
+685 IQASNIKN
-693 GVTILGVNGSVVE
+693 GVTILGVTGSVIE
-706 AEYDAIYA
+706 AEYDEIYA

>member
-7 EELIIPAGIGP
+7 EELVIPTGIGP

-50 NGLSECNIITEVP
+50 TGLSECNIITEVP
-63 TQLNNQKIN
+63 TQINNQKVN

-138 GQSKTVTSTNVI
+138 GQSKTVASTNVV

-169 INGQEKRVSATNQE
+169 INGQEKRVSATSQE
-183 QTITADLPF
+183 QTITADLPY
-192 YALGSVIVNPID
+192 YALGSVII
-204 GQEKRVSA
+204 
-212 TNQEQTIT
+212 
-220 ADLPFYALG
+220 
-229 SVIVNPIDGQTKV
+229 NPIDGQTKV

-276 KSSDSQQVVTP
+276 KSSETEQVIIP
-287 SGNNVG
+287 SGDKVGLSRVTIEPYVLDSKTVKSSTSIQTVTSSKDGLSRVTVQPYVLDSKTIDSSTVRQIVTSDEDG
-293 LSSVTVNPYILD
+293 LSSVTVEPY
-305 DKTVDSSTN
+305 T
-314 SQIITS
+314 
-320 SEDGLASVTINPYVL
+320 
-335 DNKTV
+335 
-340 DSSTVTQV
+340 
-348 ITSDKDGLQSVT
+348 
-360 INPYVLESKTVNPSW
+360 LESKTVDAGWEDKVVIPTTA
-375 VDQTITSSANKD
+375 DA
-387 GLSSVKVN
+387 LSSVKVN
-395 KVTSDID
+395 KVTSSID
-402 PNIAPN
+402 PNITPN

-426 SGITTQAVNVDSSTN
+426 SGITTQTVNVDSSTN

-458 APYFLDSKT
+458 APYVLDSKT
-467 VDASTND
+467 VDASTLS
-474 QVVTSDVDGLS
+474 QVITSDYDGLS
-485 SVTVH
+485 SVTVNPAELSGTYVNVH
-490 KAKLQTKSINNYTNE
+490 TLETSDASIAGEREYRYPTGSNIGFSNVLLYRFLSKGVSLDASINDVTYW
-505 TTDIS
+505 
-510 KTGKF
+510 
-515 VYIYPDTNY
+515 PD
-524 LGFNRI
+524 
-530 RGSYIYTGRMTVDA
+530 
-544 STNDVV
+544 DV
-550 YTRRDYFQQP
+550 FANP
-560 PYNLSSDFA
+560 PYNYPYAAYKNARF
-569 SSYTRIKDVK
+569 SYVK
-579 VNKVTAA
+579 INKVT
-586 IDSNIQAGNIKSGV
+586 SNIDNNIQPGNIKSGV
-600 TILGVTGN
+600 SILGVAGT

-616 MTVDSSSNG
+616 MTVNPSTSPV
-625 ATYYVPNGYY
+625 TYSVPEGYY
-635 GFSQFSVEPYTLQDK
+635 GISQFTVQPYTLQNK
-650 TVNASTI
+650 TVTPSK
-657 SQNITADNDYNGLGT
+657 SVQQITADSQYNGLGT
-672 VTIKPVTASIDSD
+672 VTVNATTSSVDSN
-685 IKASNIKQ
+685 IQASNIKN
-693 GVTILGVNGSVVE
+693 GVTILGVTGSVVE

>member
-7 EELIIPAGIGP
+7 EELVIPTGIGP

-32 TVTITRNGIT
+32 TVTITKNGIT

-50 NGLSECNIITEVP
+50 TGLSECNIITEVP
-63 TQLNNQKIN
+63 TQINNQKVN

-204 GQEKRVSA
+204 GQ
-212 TNQEQTIT
+212 
-220 ADLPFYALG
+220 
-229 SVIVNPIDGQTKV
+229 TKV
-242 VTPSTQ
+242 VTPSTR

-276 KSSDSQQVVTP
+276 KSSETEQVIIP
-287 SGNNVG
+287 SGNKVG
-293 LSSVTVNPYILD
+293 LSSVTI
-305 DKTVDSSTN
+305 
-314 SQIITS
+314 
-320 SEDGLASVTINPYVL
+320 EPYVL
-335 DNKTV
+335 DSKTV
-340 DSSTVTQV
+340 KSSTSMQTVTSSKDGLSRVTVEPYVLDSKTIDSSTVRQIV
-348 ITSDKDGLQSVT
+348 TSDEDGLSSVT
-360 INPYVLESKTVNPSW
+360 VEPYTLESKTVDAGWEDKVVIPTTA
-375 VDQTITSSANKD
+375 DA
-387 GLSSVKVN
+387 LSSVKVN
-395 KVTSDID
+395 KVSSSID
-402 PNIAPN
+402 PNITPN

-426 SGITTQAVNVDSSTN
+426 SGITTQTVNVDSSTN

-458 APYFLDSKT
+458 TPYVLDSKT
-467 VDASTND
+467 VDASTLS
-474 QVVTSDVDGLS
+474 QVITSEYDGLS
-485 SVTVH
+485 SVTVNPAELSGTYVDVH
-490 KAKLQTKSINNYTNE
+490 TLETSDASIASEHEYRYPSGSNIGFSNVLLYRFLSKGVSLDASIN
-505 TTDIS
+505 
-510 KTGKF
+510 
-515 VYIYPDTNY
+515 
-524 LGFNRI
+524 
-530 RGSYIYTGRMTVDA
+530 
-544 STNDVV
+544 DVT
-550 YTRRDYFQQP
+550 YWPRDVFANP
-560 PYNLSSDFA
+560 PYNYPYAVYKNARF
-569 SSYTRIKDVK
+569 SYVK
-579 VNKVTAA
+579 INKVT
-586 IDSNIQAGNIKSGV
+586 SNIDNNIQPGNIKSGV
-600 TILGVTGN
+600 SILGVAGT

-616 MTVDSSSNG
+616 MTVNPSTFPV
-625 ATYYVPNGYY
+625 TYSVPEGYY
-635 GFSQFSVEPYTLQDK
+635 GISQFTVQPYTLQNK
-650 TVNASTI
+650 TVTPSKSA
-657 SQNITADNDYNGLGT
+657 QQITADNQYNGLGT
-672 VTIKPVTASIDSD
+672 VTVNATTSSVD
-685 IKASNIKQ
+685 SNIKSSNIKN
-693 GVTILGVNGSVVE
+693 GVTILGVTGSVIE

>member
-7 EELIIPAGIGP
+7 EELIIPTGIGP

-50 NGLSECNIITEVP
+50 TGLSECNIITEVP
-63 TQLNNQKIN
+63 TQINNQKVN

-150 QTVRPDEGFDA
+150 QTVKPDEGFDA

-204 GQEKRVSA
+204 GQ
-212 TNQEQTIT
+212 
-220 ADLPFYALG
+220 
-229 SVIVNPIDGQTKV
+229 TKV

-248 EQTITPDLPYYALGN
+248 EQIITPDLPYYALGN

-293 LSSVTVNPYILD
+293 LSSVTINPYILD
-305 DKTVDSSTN
+305 DKNVDSSTN

-375 VDQTITSSANKD
+375 VDQTITPSANKD
-387 GLSSVKVN
+387 ALSSVKVN
-395 KVTSDID
+395 KVTSSID
-402 PNIAPN
+402 PNITPN

-426 SGITTQAVNVDSSTN
+426 SGITTQTVNVDSSTN

-458 APYFLDSKT
+458 APYVLDSKT

-510 KTGKF
+510 QTGKL

-616 MTVDSSSNG
+616 ITVDSSING
-625 ATYYVPNGYY
+625 ATYYVPDGYY
-635 GFSQFSVEPYTLQDK
+635 GFSQFSVEPYILQDK
-650 TVNASTI
+650 TVTPSK
-657 SQNITADNDYNGLGT
+657 SVQQITADSQYNGLGT
-672 VTIKPVTASIDSD
+672 VTVNATTSSVDSN
-685 IKASNIKQ
+685 IQASNIKN
-693 GVTILGVNGSVVE
+693 GVTILGVTGSVIE
-706 AEYDAIYA
+706 AEYDVIYA

>member
-7 EELIIPAGIGP
+7 EELVIPAGIGP

-50 NGLSECNIITEVP
+50 TGLSECNIITEVP
-63 TQLNNQKIN
+63 TQINNQKVN

-138 GQSKTVTSTNVI
+138 GQSKTVTSTDVI

-192 YALGSVIVNPID
+192 YALGSVII
-204 GQEKRVSA
+204 
-212 TNQEQTIT
+212 
-220 ADLPFYALG
+220 
-229 SVIVNPIDGQTKV
+229 NPIDGQTKV

-276 KSSDSQQVVTP
+276 KSSETQQVVTP

-293 LSSVTVNPYILD
+293 LSSVTVDPYILD

-348 ITSDKDGLQSVT
+348 ITSDEDGLQSVT

-375 VDQTITSSANKD
+375 VVQTITPSANKD

-417 GVTGQYDPI
+417 GVAGQYDPI
-426 SGITTQAVNVDSSTN
+426 SGITTQTVNVDSSTN

-485 SVTVH
+485 SVTVR

-510 KTGKF
+510 KTGKS

-530 RGSYIYTGRMTVDA
+530 RGSYIYTARMTVDA

-600 TILGVTGN
+600 TILGVTGT

-616 MTVDSSSNG
+616 MTVNPSTSPV
-625 ATYYVPNGYY
+625 TYSVPEGYY
-635 GFSQFSVEPYTLQDK
+635 GISQFTVQPYTLQNK
-650 TVNASTI
+650 TVTPSK
-657 SQNITADNDYNGLGT
+657 SVQQITADSQYNGLGT
-672 VTIKPVTASIDSD
+672 VTVNATTASVDSN
-685 IKASNIKQ
+685 IQASNIKN
-693 GVTILGVNGSVVE
+693 GVTILGVTGSVIE
-706 AEYDAIYA
+706 AEYDEIYA

>member
-1 MIIYEN
+1 MIIYED
-7 EELIIPAGIGP
+7 EELVIPSGIGP
-18 TVNTPTGAVITEKK
+18 TVNTESGEVILDRK
-32 TVTITRNGIT
+32 TVSITKNGT
-42 NVVPGSGF
+42 VKVVPGSGY
-50 NGLSECNIITEVP
+50 NGISECNIITNVP
-63 TQLNNQKIN
+63 TQIKNQGKEITCQSN
-72 VEYTDNGTY
+72 GNYTVV
-81 KIHPDINHT
+81 PDINHT
-90 GIEEV
+90 GLDNV
-95 TVQVSTPL
+95 KVKVRVPDPVYQTKTVS
-103 PTLQTLTV
+103 
-111 DCSTNAQIIVPDSS
+111 STNQ
-125 FYGLSR
+125 
-131 VNINPIN
+131 
-138 GQSKTVTSTNVI
+138 T
-150 QTVRPDEGFDA
+150 QTVGPDEGFDA
-161 LSYVTVAP
+161 INNIIVAP
-169 INGQEKRVSATNQE
+169 INGQN
-183 QTITADLPF
+183 
-192 YALGSVIVNPID
+192 
-204 GQEKRVSA
+204 
-212 TNQEQTIT
+212 
-220 ADLPFYALG
+220 
-229 SVIVNPIDGQTKV
+229 KV
-242 VTPSTQ
+242 VSPTTQ
-248 EQTITPDLPYYALGN
+248 SQTVIADLPYYALSS
-263 VIVNAAPTEAKTV
+263 VTVQAAPTEARTV

-293 LSSVTVNPYILD
+293 LSSVTVDPYILD
-305 DKTVDSSTN
+305 DKTVDSSTVT
-314 SQIITS
+314 QVITS

-375 VDQTITSSANKD
+375 VDQTITPSANKD

-402 PNIAPN
+402 PNITPN

-417 GVTGQYDPI
+417 GVDGRYDPI
-426 SGITTQAVNVDSSTN
+426 SGITTETVTVDSSTA
-441 AQKITATTAD
+441 AQKVTATSSD
-451 YLAEVNI
+451 YLSEVNI
-458 APYFLDSKT
+458 RPYTLDYKT

-490 KAKLQTKSINNYTNE
+490 KAKLQTKSINNYTFE

-510 KTGKF
+510 KAGSSM
-515 VYIYPDTNY
+515 YIYPDTNY

-530 RGSYIYTGRMTVDA
+530 WGNYIYTARMTVDA

-560 PYNLSSDFA
+560 PYNLSSGIAD
-569 SSYTRIKDVK
+569 SYTRIKDVK

-616 MTVDSSSNG
+616 ITVDSSSNS
-625 ATYYVPNGYY
+625 ATYYVPDGYY
-635 GFSQFSVEPYTLQDK
+635 GFSQFSVEPYVLQDK

-657 SQNITADNDYNGLGT
+657 SQRITADNEYNGLGT
-672 VTIKPVTASIDSD
+672 VTIKPVTASIDSN

-706 AEYDAIYA
+706 ADYDAIYA

>member
-50 NGLSECNIITEVP
+50 TGLSECNIITEVP
-63 TQLNNQKIN
+63 TQINNQKVN

-169 INGQEKRVSATNQE
+169 IN
-183 QTITADLPF
+183 
-192 YALGSVIVNPID
+192 

-348 ITSDKDGLQSVT
+348 ITSDEDGLQSVT

-375 VDQTITSSANKD
+375 VDQTVTPSANKD

-426 SGITTQAVNVDSSTN
+426 SGITTQTVNVDSSTN
-441 AQKITATTAD
+441 AQKITATAAD

-485 SVTVH
+485 SVTVR
-490 KAKLQTKSINNYTNE
+490 KAKLQTRRINNYTYE

-510 KTGKF
+510 KTGKGVF
-515 VYIYPDTNY
+515 IYPDTNY

-530 RGSYIYTGRMTVDA
+530 AGSYIYTARMTVDA

-550 YTRRDYFQQP
+550 YTRRNYFQQP
-560 PYNLSSDFA
+560 PYNLSSDA
-569 SSYTRIKDVK
+569 ADSYTKIRDVK

-616 MTVDSSSNG
+616 ITVDSSINS

-657 SQNITADNDYNGLGT
+657 SQKITADNEYNGLGT

-706 AEYDAIYA
+706 ADYDAIYA

>member
-7 EELIIPAGIGP
+7 EELVIPSGIGP

-50 NGLSECNIITEVP
+50 TGLSECNIITEVP
-63 TQLNNQKIN
+63 TQINNQKVN

-150 QTVRPDEGFDA
+150 QTVKPDEGFDA

-169 INGQEKRVSATNQE
+169 IN
-183 QTITADLPF
+183 
-192 YALGSVIVNPID
+192 

-263 VIVNAAPTEAKTV
+263 VIVTAAPTEAKTV

-335 DNKTV
+335 DSKTV

-348 ITSDKDGLQSVT
+348 ITSDEDGLQSVT

-375 VDQTITSSANKD
+375 VDQTVTPSANKD

-426 SGITTQAVNVDSSTN
+426 SGITTQTVNVDSSTN

-485 SVTVH
+485 SVTVR

-510 KTGKF
+510 KTGKP

-530 RGSYIYTGRMTVDA
+530 RGSYIYTDRMTVDA

-550 YTRRDYFQQP
+550 YTRRNYFQQP

-586 IDSNIQAGNIKSGV
+586 IDSNIQTGNIKSGV
-600 TILGVTGN
+600 TILGVTGT

-616 MTVDSSSNG
+616 MTVNPSTSPV
-625 ATYYVPNGYY
+625 TYSVPQGYY
-635 GFSQFSVEPYTLQDK
+635 GISQFTVQPYTLQNK
-650 TVNASTI
+650 TVTPSK
-657 SQNITADNDYNGLGT
+657 SVQQITADNQYNGLGT
-672 VTIKPVTASIDSD
+672 VTVNATTSSVDSN
-685 IKASNIKQ
+685 IQASNIKN
-693 GVTILGVNGSVVE
+693 GVTILGVTGSVVE
-706 AEYDAIYA
+706 AEYDEIYA

>member
-7 EELIIPAGIGP
+7 EELIIPTGIGP
-18 TVNTPTGAVITEKK
+18 TVNTPTGTVITEKK

-50 NGLSECNIITEVP
+50 TGLSECNIITEVP

-204 GQEKRVSA
+204 GQ
-212 TNQEQTIT
+212 
-220 ADLPFYALG
+220 
-229 SVIVNPIDGQTKV
+229 TKV

-263 VIVNAAPTEAKTV
+263 VIVTAAPTEAKTV
-276 KSSDSQQVVTP
+276 KSSDTQQVVTP

-348 ITSDKDGLQSVT
+348 ITSDEDGLQYVT

-375 VDQTITSSANKD
+375 VDQTITPSANKD

-426 SGITTQAVNVDSSTN
+426 SGITTQSVNVDSSTN

-485 SVTVH
+485 SVTVR

-515 VYIYPDTNY
+515 VYIYQDTNY

-616 MTVDSSSNG
+616 ITVDSSING
-625 ATYYVPNGYY
+625 ATYYVPDGYY
-635 GFSQFSVEPYTLQDK
+635 GFSQFSVEPYVLQDK

-657 SQNITADNDYNGLGT
+657 LQRITADNDYNGLGT

-706 AEYDAIYA
+706 AEYDEIYA

>member
-50 NGLSECNIITEVP
+50 TGLSECNIITEVP
-63 TQLNNQKIN
+63 TQINNQKVN

-169 INGQEKRVSATNQE
+169 IN
-183 QTITADLPF
+183 
-192 YALGSVIVNPID
+192 

-375 VDQTITSSANKD
+375 IDQTVTPSANKD

-458 APYFLDSKT
+458 APYVLDSKT

-485 SVTVH
+485 SVTVR

-510 KTGKF
+510 KTGKL
-515 VYIYPDTNY
+515 VYTYPDTNY

-530 RGSYIYTGRMTVDA
+530 RGSYIYTARMTVDA

-635 GFSQFSVEPYTLQDK
+635 GFSQFSVEPYILQDK

-706 AEYDAIYA
+706 AEYDEIYA

>member
-7 EELIIPAGIGP
+7 EELVIPSGIGP

-50 NGLSECNIITEVP
+50 TGLSECNIITEVP
-63 TQLNNQKIN
+63 TQINNQKVN

-111 DCSTNAQIIVPDSS
+111 DCSTNAQVIVPDSS

-192 YALGSVIVNPID
+192 YALGSVIINPI
-204 GQEKRVSA
+204 
-212 TNQEQTIT
+212 N
-220 ADLPFYALG
+220 
-229 SVIVNPIDGQTKV
+229 GQTKV

-348 ITSDKDGLQSVT
+348 ITSDEDGLQSVT
-360 INPYVLESKTVNPSW
+360 INPYLLESKTVNPSW
-375 VDQTITSSANKD
+375 VDQTVTPSANKD

-426 SGITTQAVNVDSSTN
+426 SGITTQTVNVDSSTN

-485 SVTVH
+485 SVTVR

-510 KTGKF
+510 KTGKS
-515 VYIYPDTNY
+515 VYVYPDTNY

-530 RGSYIYTGRMTVDA
+530 RGSYIYTARMTVDA

-569 SSYTRIKDVK
+569 NSYTRIRDVK

-600 TILGVTGN
+600 TILGVTGT

-616 MTVDSSSNG
+616 MTVNPSTSPV
-625 ATYYVPNGYY
+625 TYSVPEGYY
-635 GFSQFSVEPYTLQDK
+635 GISQFTVQPYTLQNK
-650 TVNASTI
+650 TVTPSKSA
-657 SQNITADNDYNGLGT
+657 QQITADSQYNGLGT
-672 VTIKPVTASIDSD
+672 VTVNATTASVDSN
-685 IKASNIKQ
+685 IQVSNIKN
-693 GVTILGVNGSVVE
+693 GVTILGVTGSVIE
-706 AEYDAIYA
+706 AEYDEIYA

>member
-50 NGLSECNIITEVP
+50 TGLSECNIITEVP
-63 TQLNNQKIN
+63 TQINNQKVN

-204 GQEKRVSA
+204 GQ
-212 TNQEQTIT
+212 
-220 ADLPFYALG
+220 
-229 SVIVNPIDGQTKV
+229 TKV

-276 KSSDSQQVVTP
+276 KSSDTQQVVTP

-375 VDQTITSSANKD
+375 VDQTITPSANKD

-458 APYFLDSKT
+458 APYVLDSKT

-485 SVTVH
+485 SVTVR

-510 KTGKF
+510 KTGKP

-530 RGSYIYTGRMTVDA
+530 RGSYIYTARMTVDA

-569 SSYTRIKDVK
+569 NSYTRIRDVK

-586 IDSNIQAGNIKSGV
+586 IDSNIQPGNIKSGV
-600 TILGVTGN
+600 SILGVTGT

-616 MTVDSSSNG
+616 MTVNPSTSPV
-625 ATYYVPNGYY
+625 TYSVPEGYY
-635 GFSQFSVEPYTLQDK
+635 GISQFTVQPYTLQNK
-650 TVNASTI
+650 TVTPSK
-657 SQNITADNDYNGLGT
+657 SVQQITADSQYNGLGT
-672 VTIKPVTASIDSD
+672 VTVNATTASVDSN
-685 IKASNIKQ
+685 IQASNIKN
-693 GVTILGVNGSVVE
+693 GVTILGVTGSVIE
-706 AEYDAIYA
+706 AEYDEIYA

>member
-7 EELIIPAGIGP
+7 EELVIPTGIGP

-32 TVTITRNGIT
+32 TVTITKNGIT

-50 NGLSECNIITEVP
+50 TGLSECNIITEVP
-63 TQLNNQKIN
+63 TQINNQKVN

-204 GQEKRVSA
+204 GQ
-212 TNQEQTIT
+212 
-220 ADLPFYALG
+220 
-229 SVIVNPIDGQTKV
+229 TKV
-242 VTPSTQ
+242 VTPSTR

-276 KSSDSQQVVTP
+276 KSSETEQVIIP
-287 SGNNVG
+287 SGNKVG
-293 LSSVTVNPYILD
+293 LSSVTI
-305 DKTVDSSTN
+305 
-314 SQIITS
+314 
-320 SEDGLASVTINPYVL
+320 EPYVL
-335 DNKTV
+335 DSKTV
-340 DSSTVTQV
+340 KSSTSMQTVTSSKDGLSRVTVEPYVLDSKTIDSSTVRQIV
-348 ITSDKDGLQSVT
+348 TSDEDGLSSVT
-360 INPYVLESKTVNPSW
+360 VEPYTLESKTVDAGWEDKVVIPTTA
-375 VDQTITSSANKD
+375 DA
-387 GLSSVKVN
+387 LSSVKVN
-395 KVTSDID
+395 KVSSSID
-402 PNIAPN
+402 PNITPN

-426 SGITTQAVNVDSSTN
+426 SGITTQTVNVDSSTN

-458 APYFLDSKT
+458 TPYVLDSKT
-467 VDASTND
+467 VDASTLS
-474 QVVTSDVDGLS
+474 QVITSEYDGLS
-485 SVTVH
+485 SVTVNPAELSGTYVDVH
-490 KAKLQTKSINNYTNE
+490 TLETSDASIASEHEYRYPSGSNIGFSNVLLYRFLSKGVSLDASIN
-505 TTDIS
+505 
-510 KTGKF
+510 
-515 VYIYPDTNY
+515 
-524 LGFNRI
+524 
-530 RGSYIYTGRMTVDA
+530 
-544 STNDVV
+544 DVT
-550 YTRRDYFQQP
+550 YWPRDVFANP
-560 PYNLSSDFA
+560 PYNYPYAVYKNARF
-569 SSYTRIKDVK
+569 SYVK
-579 VNKVTAA
+579 INKVT
-586 IDSNIQAGNIKSGV
+586 SNIDNNIQPGNIKSGV
-600 TILGVTGN
+600 SILGVAGT

-616 MTVDSSSNG
+616 MTVNPSTFPV
-625 ATYYVPNGYY
+625 TYSVPEGYY
-635 GFSQFSVEPYTLQDK
+635 GISQFTVQPYTLQNK
-650 TVNASTI
+650 TVTPSKSA
-657 SQNITADNDYNGLGT
+657 QQITADSQYNGLGT
-672 VTIKPVTASIDSD
+672 VTVNATTSSVD
-685 IKASNIKQ
+685 SNIKSSNIKN
-693 GVTILGVNGSVVE
+693 GVTILGVTGSVIE

>member
-7 EELIIPAGIGP
+7 EELIIPTGIGP

-32 TVTITRNGIT
+32 TVTITKNGIT

-50 NGLSECNIITEVP
+50 TGLSECNIITEVP
-63 TQLNNQKIN
+63 TQINNQKVN

-204 GQEKRVSA
+204 GQ
-212 TNQEQTIT
+212 
-220 ADLPFYALG
+220 
-229 SVIVNPIDGQTKV
+229 TKV
-242 VTPSTQ
+242 VTPSTR

-276 KSSDSQQVVTP
+276 KSSETEQVIIP
-287 SGNNVG
+287 SGNKVG
-293 LSSVTVNPYILD
+293 LSSVTI
-305 DKTVDSSTN
+305 
-314 SQIITS
+314 
-320 SEDGLASVTINPYVL
+320 EPYVL
-335 DNKTV
+335 DSKTV
-340 DSSTVTQV
+340 KSSTSMQTVTSSKDGLSRVTVEPYVLDSKTIDSSTVRQIV
-348 ITSDKDGLQSVT
+348 TSDEDGLSSVT
-360 INPYVLESKTVNPSW
+360 VEPYTLESKTVDAGWEDKVVIPTTA
-375 VDQTITSSANKD
+375 DA
-387 GLSSVKVN
+387 LSSVKVN
-395 KVTSDID
+395 KVSSSID
-402 PNIAPN
+402 PNITPN

-426 SGITTQAVNVDSSTN
+426 SGITTQTVNVDSSTN

-458 APYFLDSKT
+458 APYVLDSKT
-467 VDASTND
+467 VDASTLS
-474 QVVTSDVDGLS
+474 QVITSEYDGLS
-485 SVTVH
+485 SVTVNPAELSGTYVDVH
-490 KAKLQTKSINNYTNE
+490 TLETSDASIASEHEYRYPSGSNIGFSNVLLYRFLSKGASLDASIN
-505 TTDIS
+505 
-510 KTGKF
+510 
-515 VYIYPDTNY
+515 
-524 LGFNRI
+524 
-530 RGSYIYTGRMTVDA
+530 
-544 STNDVV
+544 DVT
-550 YTRRDYFQQP
+550 YWPRDVFANP
-560 PYNLSSDFA
+560 PYNYPYAVYKNARF
-569 SSYTRIKDVK
+569 SYVK
-579 VNKVTAA
+579 INKVT
-586 IDSNIQAGNIKSGV
+586 SNIDNNIQPGNIKSGV
-600 TILGVTGN
+600 SILGVAGT

-616 MTVDSSSNG
+616 MTVNPSTSPV
-625 ATYYVPNGYY
+625 TYSVPEGYY
-635 GFSQFSVEPYTLQDK
+635 GISQFTVQPYTLQNK
-650 TVNASTI
+650 TVTPSKSA
-657 SQNITADNDYNGLGT
+657 QQITADSQYNGLGT
-672 VTIKPVTASIDSD
+672 VTVNATTSSVD
-685 IKASNIKQ
+685 SNIKSSNIKN
-693 GVTILGVNGSVVE
+693 GVTILGVTGSVIE

>member
-7 EELIIPAGIGP
+7 EELVIPTGIGP

-50 NGLSECNIITEVP
+50 TGLSECNIITEVP
-63 TQLNNQKIN
+63 TQINNQKVN

-138 GQSKTVTSTNVI
+138 GQSKTVTSTNVM

-169 INGQEKRVSATNQE
+169 IN
-183 QTITADLPF
+183 
-192 YALGSVIVNPID
+192 

-276 KSSDSQQVVTP
+276 KSSVSQQVVTP

-348 ITSDKDGLQSVT
+348 ITSNEDGLQSVT

-375 VDQTITSSANKD
+375 VDQTITPSANKD

-458 APYFLDSKT
+458 APYVLDSKT

-510 KTGKF
+510 KTGKL

-530 RGSYIYTGRMTVDA
+530 RGSYIYTARMTVDA

-616 MTVDSSSNG
+616 MTVNPSTSP
-625 ATYYVPNGYY
+625 ATYSVPEGYY
-635 GFSQFSVEPYTLQDK
+635 GISQFTVQPYTLQNK
-650 TVNASTI
+650 TVTPSK
-657 SQNITADNDYNGLGT
+657 SVQQITADSQYNGLGT
-672 VTIKPVTASIDSD
+672 VTVNATTASVDSN
-685 IKASNIKQ
+685 IQASNIKN
-693 GVTILGVNGSVVE
+693 GVTILGVTGSVIE
-706 AEYDAIYA
+706 AEYDEIYA

>member
-1 MIIYEN
+1 MIIYED
-7 EELIIPAGIGP
+7 EELVIPSGIGP
-18 TVNTPTGAVITEKK
+18 TVNTESGEVILDRK
-32 TVTITRNGIT
+32 TVSITKNGT
-42 NVVPGSGF
+42 VKVVPGSGY
-50 NGLSECNIITEVP
+50 NGISECNIITNVP
-63 TQLNNQKIN
+63 TQINNQGKEITCQAN
-72 VEYTDNGTY
+72 GNYTVV
-81 KIHPDINHT
+81 PDINHT
-90 GIEEV
+90 GLDNV
-95 TVQVSTPL
+95 KVKVRVPDPLYQTKTVS
-103 PTLQTLTV
+103 
-111 DCSTNAQIIVPDSS
+111 STNQ
-125 FYGLSR
+125 
-131 VNINPIN
+131 
-138 GQSKTVTSTNVI
+138 T
-150 QTVRPDEGFDA
+150 QTVGPDEGFDA
-161 LSYVTVAP
+161 INNIIVAP
-169 INGQEKRVSATNQE
+169 INGQN
-183 QTITADLPF
+183 
-192 YALGSVIVNPID
+192 
-204 GQEKRVSA
+204 
-212 TNQEQTIT
+212 
-220 ADLPFYALG
+220 
-229 SVIVNPIDGQTKV
+229 KV
-242 VTPSTQ
+242 VSPTTQ
-248 EQTITPDLPYYALGN
+248 SQTVIADLPYYALSS
-263 VIVNAAPTEAKTV
+263 VIVQAAPTEARTI
-276 KSSDSQQVVTP
+276 KSSNSQQVVTP

-293 LSSVTVNPYILD
+293 LSSVTVDPYILD

-335 DNKTV
+335 DNKTI

-348 ITSDKDGLQSVT
+348 ITSDEDGLQSVT

-375 VDQTITSSANKD
+375 VDQTITPSANKD

-402 PNIAPN
+402 PNITPN
-408 NIKLGVSIL
+408 NIKLGVNIL
-417 GVTGQYDPI
+417 GVDGRYDPI
-426 SGITTQAVNVDSSTN
+426 SGITTESVTVDSSTA
-441 AQKITATTAD
+441 AQKVTATSSD
-451 YLAEVNI
+451 YLSEVNI
-458 APYFLDSKT
+458 RPYTLDYKT

-485 SVTVH
+485 SVTVN

-510 KTGKF
+510 KAGTS

-530 RGSYIYTGRMTVDA
+530 WGNYIYTARMTVDA

-560 PYNLSSDFA
+560 PYNLSSGIAD
-569 SSYTRIKDVK
+569 SYTRIKDVK

-616 MTVDSSSNG
+616 ITVDSSING
-625 ATYYVPNGYY
+625 ATYYVPDGYY
-635 GFSQFSVEPYTLQDK
+635 GFSQFSVEPYVLQDK

-657 SQNITADNDYNGLGT
+657 SQRITADNEYNGLGT

-706 AEYDAIYA
+706 ADYDAIYA

>member
-7 EELIIPAGIGP
+7 EELVIPAGIGP

-50 NGLSECNIITEVP
+50 TGLSECNIITEVP
-63 TQLNNQKIN
+63 TQINNQKVN

-138 GQSKTVTSTNVI
+138 GQSKTVTSTDVI

-192 YALGSVIVNPID
+192 YALGSVII
-204 GQEKRVSA
+204 
-212 TNQEQTIT
+212 
-220 ADLPFYALG
+220 
-229 SVIVNPIDGQTKV
+229 NPIDGQTKV

-276 KSSDSQQVVTP
+276 KSSETQQVVTP

-293 LSSVTVNPYILD
+293 LSSVTVDPYILD

-348 ITSDKDGLQSVT
+348 ITSDEDGLQSVT

-375 VDQTITSSANKD
+375 VVQTITPSANKD

-426 SGITTQAVNVDSSTN
+426 SGITTQTVNVDSSTN

-485 SVTVH
+485 SVTVR

-510 KTGKF
+510 KTGKS

-530 RGSYIYTGRMTVDA
+530 RGSYIYTARMTVDA

-600 TILGVTGN
+600 TILGVTGT

-616 MTVDSSSNG
+616 MTVNPSTSPV
-625 ATYYVPNGYY
+625 TYSVPEGYY
-635 GFSQFSVEPYTLQDK
+635 GISQFTVQPYTLQNK
-650 TVNASTI
+650 TVTPSK
-657 SQNITADNDYNGLGT
+657 SVQQITADSQYNGLGT
-672 VTIKPVTASIDSD
+672 VTVNATTASVDSN
-685 IKASNIKQ
+685 IQASNIKN
-693 GVTILGVNGSVVE
+693 GVTILGVTGSVIE
-706 AEYDAIYA
+706 AEYDEIYA

>member
-50 NGLSECNIITEVP
+50 TGLSECNIITEVP
-63 TQLNNQKIN
+63 TQINNQKVN

-204 GQEKRVSA
+204 GQ
-212 TNQEQTIT
+212 
-220 ADLPFYALG
+220 
-229 SVIVNPIDGQTKV
+229 TKV

-305 DKTVDSSTN
+305 DKTVDSSTVT
-314 SQIITS
+314 QIITS

-375 VDQTITSSANKD
+375 VDQTITPSANKD

-458 APYFLDSKT
+458 APYVLDSKT

-485 SVTVH
+485 SVTVR

-510 KTGKF
+510 KTGKP

-530 RGSYIYTGRMTVDA
+530 RGSYIYTARMTVDA

-569 SSYTRIKDVK
+569 NSYTRIRDVK

-586 IDSNIQAGNIKSGV
+586 IDSNIQPGNIKSGV
-600 TILGVTGN
+600 SILGVTGT

-616 MTVDSSSNG
+616 MTVNPSTSPV
-625 ATYYVPNGYY
+625 TYSVPEGYY
-635 GFSQFSVEPYTLQDK
+635 GISQFTVQPYTSQNK
-650 TVNASTI
+650 TVTPSK
-657 SQNITADNDYNGLGT
+657 SVQQITADSQYNGLGT
-672 VTIKPVTASIDSD
+672 VTVNATTASVDSN
-685 IKASNIKQ
+685 IQASNIKN
-693 GVTILGVNGSVVE
+693 GVTILGVTGSVIE
-706 AEYDAIYA
+706 AEYDEIYA

>member
-1 MIIYEN
+1 MIIYED
-7 EELIIPAGIGP
+7 EELVIPSGIGP
-18 TVNTPTGAVITEKK
+18 TVNTESGEVILDRK
-32 TVTITRNGIT
+32 TVSITKNGT
-42 NVVPGSGF
+42 VKVVPGSGY
-50 NGLSECNIITEVP
+50 NGISECNIITNVP
-63 TQLNNQKIN
+63 TQINNQGKEITCQAN
-72 VEYTDNGTY
+72 GNYTVV
-81 KIHPDINHT
+81 PDINHT
-90 GIEEV
+90 GLDNV
-95 TVQVSTPL
+95 KVKVRVPDPLYQTKTVS
-103 PTLQTLTV
+103 
-111 DCSTNAQIIVPDSS
+111 STNQ
-125 FYGLSR
+125 
-131 VNINPIN
+131 
-138 GQSKTVTSTNVI
+138 T
-150 QTVRPDEGFDA
+150 QTVGPDEGFDA
-161 LSYVTVAP
+161 INNIIVAP
-169 INGQEKRVSATNQE
+169 INGQN
-183 QTITADLPF
+183 
-192 YALGSVIVNPID
+192 
-204 GQEKRVSA
+204 
-212 TNQEQTIT
+212 
-220 ADLPFYALG
+220 
-229 SVIVNPIDGQTKV
+229 KV
-242 VTPSTQ
+242 VSPTTQ
-248 EQTITPDLPYYALGN
+248 SQTVIADLPYYALSS
-263 VIVNAAPTEAKTV
+263 VIVQAAPTEARTI
-276 KSSDSQQVVTP
+276 KSSNSQQVVTP

-293 LSSVTVNPYILD
+293 LSSVTVDPYILD

-320 SEDGLASVTINPYVL
+320 SEDGLARVTVNPYVL
-335 DNKTV
+335 DNKTI

-348 ITSDKDGLQSVT
+348 ITSDEDGLQSVT

-375 VDQTITSSANKD
+375 VDQTITPSANKD

-402 PNIAPN
+402 PNITPN
-408 NIKLGVSIL
+408 NIKLGVNIL
-417 GVTGQYDPI
+417 GVDGRYDPI
-426 SGITTQAVNVDSSTN
+426 SGITTESVTVDSSTA
-441 AQKITATTAD
+441 AQKVTATSSD
-451 YLAEVNI
+451 YLSEVNI
-458 APYFLDSKT
+458 RPYTLDYKT

-485 SVTVH
+485 SVTVN

-510 KTGKF
+510 KAGTS

-530 RGSYIYTGRMTVDA
+530 WGNYIYTDRMTVDA

-560 PYNLSSDFA
+560 PYNLSSGIAD
-569 SSYTRIKDVK
+569 SYTRIKDVK

-616 MTVDSSSNG
+616 ITVDSSING
-625 ATYYVPNGYY
+625 ATYYVPDGYY
-635 GFSQFSVEPYTLQDK
+635 GFSQFSVEPYVLQDK

-657 SQNITADNDYNGLGT
+657 SQRITADNEYNGLGT

-706 AEYDAIYA
+706 ADYDAIYA

>member
-7 EELIIPAGIGP
+7 EELVIPTGIGP

-50 NGLSECNIITEVP
+50 TGLSECNIITEVP
-63 TQLNNQKIN
+63 TQINNQKVN

-103 PTLQTLTV
+103 PTLQTITV

-169 INGQEKRVSATNQE
+169 IN
-183 QTITADLPF
+183 
-192 YALGSVIVNPID
+192 

-314 SQIITS
+314 YQIITS

-375 VDQTITSSANKD
+375 VDQTITPSANKD
-387 GLSSVKVN
+387 ALSSVKVN

-426 SGITTQAVNVDSSTN
+426 SGITTQTVNVDSSTN

-458 APYFLDSKT
+458 APYVLDSKT

-485 SVTVH
+485 SVTVN

-510 KTGKF
+510 KTGNS

-530 RGSYIYTGRMTVDA
+530 RGSYIYTARMTVDA

-550 YTRRDYFQQP
+550 YTRRNYFQQP

-579 VNKVTAA
+579 VNKVTAS
-586 IDSNIQAGNIKSGV
+586 IDSNIQPGNIKSGV
-600 TILGVTGN
+600 SILGVAGT

-616 MTVDSSSNG
+616 MTVNPSTSPV
-625 ATYYVPNGYY
+625 TYSVPQGYY
-635 GFSQFSVEPYTLQDK
+635 GISQFTVQPYTLQNK
-650 TVNASTI
+650 TVTPSK
-657 SQNITADNDYNGLGT
+657 SVQQITADSQYNGLGT
-672 VTIKPVTASIDSD
+672 VTVNATTSSVDSN
-685 IKASNIKQ
+685 IQASNIKN
-693 GVTILGVNGSVVE
+693 GVTILGVTGSVIE
-706 AEYDAIYA
+706 AEYDVIYA

>member
-1 MIIYEN
+1 MIIYED
-7 EELIIPAGIGP
+7 EELVIPSGIGP
-18 TVNTPTGAVITEKK
+18 TVNTDSGEVILDRK
-32 TVTITRNGIT
+32 TVSITKNGT
-42 NVVPGSGF
+42 VKVVPGSGY
-50 NGLSECNIITEVP
+50 NGISECNIITNVP
-63 TQLNNQKIN
+63 TQINNQGKEITCQSN
-72 VEYTDNGTY
+72 GNYTVV
-81 KIHPDINHT
+81 PDINHT
-90 GIEEV
+90 GLDNV
-95 TVQVSTPL
+95 KVKVRVPDPVYQTKTVS
-103 PTLQTLTV
+103 
-111 DCSTNAQIIVPDSS
+111 STNQ
-125 FYGLSR
+125 
-131 VNINPIN
+131 
-138 GQSKTVTSTNVI
+138 T
-150 QTVRPDEGFDA
+150 QTVGPDEGFDA
-161 LSYVTVAP
+161 INNIIVAP
-169 INGQEKRVSATNQE
+169 INGQN
-183 QTITADLPF
+183 
-192 YALGSVIVNPID
+192 
-204 GQEKRVSA
+204 
-212 TNQEQTIT
+212 
-220 ADLPFYALG
+220 
-229 SVIVNPIDGQTKV
+229 KV
-242 VTPSTQ
+242 VSPTTQ
-248 EQTITPDLPYYALGN
+248 SQTVIADLPYYALSS
-263 VIVNAAPTEAKTV
+263 VTVQAAPTEARTV

-293 LSSVTVNPYILD
+293 LSSVTVDPYILD
-305 DKTVDSSTN
+305 DKTVDSSTVT
-314 SQIITS
+314 QVITS

-375 VDQTITSSANKD
+375 VDQTITPSANKD

-402 PNIAPN
+402 PNITPN

-417 GVTGQYDPI
+417 GVDGRYDPI
-426 SGITTQAVNVDSSTN
+426 SGITTETVTVDSSTA
-441 AQKITATTAD
+441 AQKVTATSSD
-451 YLAEVNI
+451 YLSEVNI
-458 APYFLDSKT
+458 RPYTLDYKT

-490 KAKLQTKSINNYTNE
+490 KAKLQTKSINNYTFE

-510 KTGKF
+510 KAGSSM
-515 VYIYPDTNY
+515 YIYPDTNY

-530 RGSYIYTGRMTVDA
+530 WGNYIYTARMTVDA

-560 PYNLSSDFA
+560 PYNLSSGIAD
-569 SSYTRIKDVK
+569 SYTRIKDVK

-616 MTVDSSSNG
+616 ITVDSSSNS
-625 ATYYVPNGYY
+625 ATYYVPDGYY
-635 GFSQFSVEPYTLQDK
+635 GFSQFSVEPYVLQDK

-657 SQNITADNDYNGLGT
+657 SQRITADNEYNGLGT
-672 VTIKPVTASIDSD
+672 VTIKPVTASIDSN

-706 AEYDAIYA
+706 ADYDAIYA